1 MYYTLIMNPYYAY
14 GQPATQQ
21 VPVTM
26 YRPSKPEDWEPC
38 RDIIAHLYNTMNMK
52 LKDVMTEMEVTYNF
66 KAT

>member
-26 YRPSKPEDWEPC
+26 YRPSVTNHGPLSTE
-38 RDIIAHLYNTMNMK
+38 RDS
-52 LKDVMTEMEVTYNF
+52 
-66 KAT
+66 